1 MSTKNTIVWT
11 DIPVLNL
18 KRAVKFYSAVLGEK
32 VKLRKIPGFEF
43 GLLPYTKDSVSGC
56 LVKMRGYKPSKTGAV
71 IYFNVD
77 GRHDKAEK
85 VVAKN
90 GGKVLQKKHQIGP
103 HGNRSVILDSE
114 GNRVALHS
122 SP

>member
-1 MSTKNTIVWT
+1 MSTENTIVWL
-11 DIPVLNL
+11 DLPVTNL

-43 GLLPYTKDSVSGC
+43 GLLPHTKDSVSGC

-77 GRHDKAEK
+77 GRHEKAEK
-85 VVAKN
+85 AAAK
-90 GGKVLQKKHQIGP
+90 GGKVLQKKHPIGP
-103 HGNRSVILDSE
+103 HGFRTVILDSE